1 MGVWCGSGRL
11 CLYGSV
17 AGRNQFRFFVVVW
30 GTFVFEEVVT
40 QGESIALPVKGLK
53 VTGPLPKIRAS
64 VDALERV
71 PGVEELLA

>member
-1 MGVWCGSGRL
+1 M
-11 CLYGSV
+11 
-17 AGRNQFRFFVVVW
+17 
-30 GTFVFEEVVT
+30 FEEVVT